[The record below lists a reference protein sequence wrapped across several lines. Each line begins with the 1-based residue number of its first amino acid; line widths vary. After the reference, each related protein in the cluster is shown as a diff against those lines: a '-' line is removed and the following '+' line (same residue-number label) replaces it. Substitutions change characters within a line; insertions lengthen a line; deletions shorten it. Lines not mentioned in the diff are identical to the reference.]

1 MLRWHFELWR
11 DEYRGGFLDM
21 PSLVDSSSDEGNFEP
36 ESSDDDSSVY
46 SLSKDDGSVGNESS
60 DDDSPIHLL
69 RTMTDEVIYN
79 RWNDMLKESRKK
91 LNVSVTVSKASTL
104 PKLRAALELDCRQD
118 VETSQLCKS
127 LVNLFSHG
135 IPIDAIYNAPPPM
148 MFTADLTELWT
159 EWVNSAKVY
168 HDRQV

>member
-1 MLRWHFELWR
+1 MEMCSEAEVSDADVVAILGD
-11 DEYRGGFLDM
+11 DESQDVALQRAVVLDI
-21 PSLVDSSSDEGNFEP
+21 
-36 ESSDDDSSVY
+36 
-46 SLSKDDGSVGNESS
+46 GSAQAINHAINLFS
-60 DDDSPIHLL
+60 I
-69 RTMTDEVIYN
+69 
-79 RWNDMLKESRKK
+79 
-91 LNVSVTVSKASTL
+91 TVSKACTL
-104 PKLRAALELDCRQD
+104 PKLRAALELDCRED